1 MSCMGRVDY
10 DDHQYKVFSQ
20 ARTPLPENRRLWAAI
35 FRNWMGGADTV
46 VDVGAGVGHYS
57 LVLADALPN
66 ARVIGVE
73 PSEKMRGVA
82 QAEHA
87 HERVDYRAGRAEE
100 LPLGDASAGAAL
112 ISNVI
117 HHIEDRPAAAAELHR
132 VLQPGGTLMIRG
144 SMRDS
149 MRANP
154 HWRFFPGARDIAEAR
169 SPSVE
174 EVVAELTAAG
184 FEVTATDT
192 IVQPTAPDLRTFAER
207 ISYRAI
213 STLELLDDEVFERG
227 LADLQAAAKAETEPR
242 PVLETMDLLVLR
254 RSAG

>member
-1 MSCMGRVDY
+1 MSCVGRVDY

-20 ARTPLPENRRLWAAI
+20 ARTPLPENRRLWAAV
-35 FRNWMGGADTV
+35 FRNWLGGADTV

-57 LVLADALPN
+57 LVLAEALPG

-82 QAEHA
+82 QAEHP

-100 LPLGDASAGAAL
+100 LPLDDASAGAAL

-117 HHIEDRPAAAAELHR
+117 HHIDDRPAAAAELHR
-132 VLQPGGTLMIRG
+132 VLEPGSLLMIRG
-144 SMRDS
+144 SLRDAL
-149 MRANP
+149 RGNP
-154 HWRFFPGARDIAEAR
+154 HWEFFPGALEIAEAR
-169 SPSVE
+169 CPSAGQ
-174 EVVAELTAAG
+174 VVAEFAKEG
-184 FEVTATDT
+184 FEVVATDT

-213 STLELLDDEVFERG
+213 STLELLDDDVFERG
-227 LADLQAAAKAETEPR
+227 LADLRAAAEAETDPR
-242 PVLETMDLLVLR
+242 PVMERMDLLVLR